1 LPLVGNADRIER
13 EADEVVPLFW
23 RFLHEEYG
31 VVAVAG

>member
-1 LPLVGNADRIER
+1 MPIASKAK
-13 EADEVVPLFW
+13 ADEVVPLFW